1 MYASL
6 IWSQCLLLRPISV
19 TIGKLQ
25 KKNQNIPIGLWN
37 TQALLIIIMPI
48 IFNKICIIFL
58 VQRKWQVDIP
68 ELQLPAPLK

>member
-1 MYASL
+1 MSL
-6 IWSQCLLLRPISV
+6 IETNFCDHRKIA
-19 TIGKLQ
+19 K